1 MRISFLEGNSRF
13 LSAGLSLNK
22 PSPHQQIVEFMSY
35 KIISFDAANP
45 VSLYNGIRE
54 TKPTGKHRTC
64 PVPEVPRHDTTRH
77 DTTFPINK
85 CETTKPPPRYFIS
98 SVRTVHF
105 YWEMLPSRPPR
116 PESHKSI
123 TNLKNVGTS
132 TVTLNKVD
140 ADDSPILGATI

>member
-77 DTTFPINK
+77 DTTRHSPSTNVKLQNPLRGISYQVCGLCTFTGK
-85 CETTKPPPRYFIS
+85 CCLHVLRDQ
-98 SVRTVHF
+98 
-105 YWEMLPSRPPR
+105 SR
-116 PESHKSI
+116 
-123 TNLKNVGTS
+123 TNL
-132 TVTLNKVD
+132 
-140 ADDSPILGATI
+140 